1 MTTIKLKINK
11 EEFKKKL
18 GMETKVINHILP
30 AEKADILRDKLES
43 LEGDERI
50 DAKAIKNLPK
60 PIINSGGIQRI
71 DQALDTNIEAPTDG
85 QTLTYDADTGQ
96 WVNSDGTPGGG
107 GTWGSI
113 TGNLSDQ
120 TDLQSALDAKADDNA
135 VVHTTGN
142 EDIDG
147 RKNLL
152 TDVWTFA
159 QNFSFFG
166 KTRTTDGAGYQF
178 QLSAGDAKGESE
190 AGGGMQLIAGNADS
204 SATEGTGG
212 SFSTIAGASRG
223 SADGGDNTQLGGSS
237 QDGRGGHS
245 INRGGQSNGAG
256 LAGEGRIEGAD
267 GATGDQDG
275 GHTGAIGGAPSGA
288 GLWGRFYIRT
298 QATFRALF
306 NNDSMTAD
314 RNISI
319 PDNDGVMALE
329 GYVDAGLLLKAD
341 DSTVVHN
348 TGDESIGG
356 HKYFTSGIY
365 DSPGSNTRSI
375 DASGRTLVDDQG
387 DVTLLWNEYITLR
400 DYLTGL
406 DSVLDTSLLTASR
419 NYKLP
424 DNDGTIALLDNVIG
438 QEFETV
444 SKNLKSYP
452 YDITYDVD
460 DNIDFID
467 YDTGSGTITKTF
479 GYTSGDVTTITLSG
493 STPGGINLIKTFTY
507 SGGQLTSV
515 AYS

>member
-1 MTTIKLKINK
+1 MTTIKLKIDK

-18 GMETKVINHILP
+18 GMETKVINNILP
-30 AEKADILRDKLES
+30 AEEADVLRDKLET
-43 LEGDERI
+43 LEGDERL

-60 PIINSGGIQRI
+60 AIINSGGIQRI

-85 QTLTYDADTGQ
+85 QTLTFNANTNQ
-96 WVNSDGTPGGG
+96 WENTDGSPGGG

-113 TGNLSDQ
+113 TGTLSDQ
-120 TDLQSALDAKADDNA
+120 TDLQSALDDKANDAD
-135 VVHTTGN
+135 VVHKTGA

-147 RKNLL
+147 AKNILASF
-152 TDVWTFA
+152 WNFA

-166 KTRTTDGAGYQF
+166 KTRTTDGAGYQL
-178 QLSAGDAKGESE
+178 QIIAGDAKGESE
-190 AGGGMQLIAGNADS
+190 SGGAMQLGAGNADPT
-204 SATEGTGG
+204 AIEGTGG
-212 SFSTIAGASRG
+212 SFSTLGGNSRG

-256 LAGEGRIEGAD
+256 VAGEGRIEGAD
-267 GATGDQDG
+267 GASGDQDG
-275 GHTGAIGGAPSGA
+275 GHAGAIGGVPSGA

-298 QATFRALF
+298 QATFRAFF

-479 GYTSGDVTTITLSG
+479 GYTSGDVTSITLSG
-493 STPGGINLIKTFTY
+493 STPGGIELVKSLVYSSGNLTNVTY
-507 SGGQLTSV
+507 
-515 AYS
+515 A